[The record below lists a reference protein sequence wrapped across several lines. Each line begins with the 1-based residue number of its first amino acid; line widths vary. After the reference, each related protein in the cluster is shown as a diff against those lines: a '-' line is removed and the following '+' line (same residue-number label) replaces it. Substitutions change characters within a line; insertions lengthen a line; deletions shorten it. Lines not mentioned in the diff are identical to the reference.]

1 MSKEPSYEEVK
12 SKNDGDILILKN
24 QATKSGFNLLLEL
37 SRYKDINGN
46 NLQIG
51 TSESLTSGL
60 IMSTLVDIPFGGYL
74 KYGCFGVYD
83 TNAKRVFN
91 CVSVKD
97 VYTHKCA
104 GEMAIGVLKNSNATL
119 AVSVTGNSMPFNT
132 DIEKLG
138 EVFIG
143 VAGYDQSGK
152 IIYVTKSIN
161 ACIDNNIKE
170 FKNSCKKWYSTIVD
184 SAGKKFNDR
193 SDTTTLSQEI
203 RYYTAQK
210 AYEFAVEF
218 VQKFNPQAPQV
229 VIDRKKDIEEGRLI
243 IPNKFEFGGEGQ
255 CLNDTYCDNSG
266 IRDSGNVNIIKR
278 KDDISDKSEPAVDTP
293 PKPVVIT
300 PPKPV
305 VKRTAKRKYLVSS
318 LRKSSG
324 RKSSVRKSSVRKRS
338 GRKGSGRKRSGRKGS
353 GRKRSV
359 KKSSGRKRSPRGSK

>member
-37 SRYKDINGN
+37 SRYKDRNGN
-46 NLQIG
+46 NLQIA
-51 TSESLTSGL
+51 TSESLTAGL
-60 IMSTLVDIPFGGYL
+60 IMSTLLDIPFGGYL

-91 CVSVKD
+91 GVSVKD

-119 AVSVTGNSMPFNT
+119 GISVTGNSMPFST

-143 VAGYDQSGK
+143 VAGYDSSGK
-152 IIYVTKSIN
+152 IIYVTNSIN

-184 SAGKKFNDR
+184 SGGKKFNDR

-210 AYEFAVEF
+210 AYEFAIEF
-218 VQKFNPQAPQV
+218 VKKFNPQAPQS
-229 VIDRKKDIEEGRLI
+229 VIDRKKDIEEGRLV

-255 CLNDTYCDNSG
+255 CLNDTYCDNNG
-266 IRDSGNVNIIKR
+266 IRDNSNVNIIKS
-278 KDDISDKSEPAVDTP
+278 KDDITDNTSIIDTSEASAKPASA
-293 PKPVVIT
+293 KPAST
-300 PPKPV
+300 KPAS
-305 VKRTAKRKYLVSS
+305 AKRKYLVSRS
-318 LRKSSG
+318 NKGPKS
-324 RKSSVRKSSVRKRS
+324 RVRKSSKGRSKKSSKSRVRKSRV
-338 GRKGSGRKRSGRKGS
+338 RKGSVNKRSR
-353 GRKRSV
+353 
-359 KKSSGRKRSPRGSK
+359 RGFK

>member
-1 MSKEPSYEEVK
+1 MSKEPSYEEIK
-12 SKNDGDILILKN
+12 SKNDVDILILKN
-24 QATKSGFNLLLEL
+24 QATKSAFNLLIEL

-46 NLQIG
+46 NLQIA
-51 TSESLTSGL
+51 TSESLTAGL

-74 KYGCFGVYD
+74 NYGCFGVYD

-91 CVSVKD
+91 GVSVKD

-119 AVSVTGNSMPFNT
+119 AISVTGNSKPFST

-143 VAGYDQSGK
+143 VAGYDQTGK

-170 FKNSCKKWYSTIVD
+170 FKNSCQKWYSTIVD
-184 SAGKKFNDR
+184 SGGKKFNDR

-218 VQKFNPQAPQV
+218 VQKFNPQAPQS
-229 VIDRKKDIEEGRLI
+229 VIDRKKDIEEGRLV

-255 CLNDTYCDNSG
+255 CLNDTYCDNNG
-266 IRDSGNVNIIKR
+266 IRDSSNVNIIKS
-278 KDDISDKSEPAVDTP
+278 KDDISDKSSSNHVVESSP
-293 PKPVVIT
+293 PQQIVQTNIKQIIRRNKKSSEKRSGKRSKGRSKKSGSSSKKRSKKRSKKSGKMSKGKP
-300 PPKPV
+300 
-305 VKRTAKRKYLVSS
+305 
-318 LRKSSG
+318 RKSLS
-324 RKSSVRKSSVRKRS
+324 RKRS
-338 GRKGSGRKRSGRKGS
+338 GKRSK
-353 GRKRSV
+353 
-359 KKSSGRKRSPRGSK
+359 